1 MSTAEMLHEMAAK
14 PVWFVDTIERDYSKC
29 EWCGGFRFRTF
40 NCDDTE
46 CDSWGSDHFHQEHC
60 WHCTSAELGEL
71 V

>member
-29 EWCGGFRFRTF
+29 EWCGGFQLRTF
-40 NCDDTE
+40 NCDDLE
-46 CDSWGSDHFHQEHC
+46 CGSRGYDHYHNEPCLYCDGRQ
-60 WHCTSAELGEL
+60 